1 MMADKQQA
9 IFDALDAIESDVR
22 DALDA
27 GLDALVSAGAIKR
40 DWASSKLRTMLCRR
54 LASEMTE
61 ALVADPAFWG
71 GEEVHWTYGRDA
83 RTQGEQRP

>member
-1 MMADKQQA
+1 MTDKQQA
-9 IFDALDAIESDVR
+9 IFDALDTIESDVR

-27 GLDALVSAGAIKR
+27 GLDALVSAGALRR
-40 DWASSKLRTMLCRR
+40 DWASSKARTMLCRR
-54 LASEMTE
+54 LASEMAE

-83 RTQGEQRP
+83 RTQAEQRP